1 MFIDLNDKACQTKE
15 DNIFEQEILNNT
27 ASQILEAKYE
37 EVNTNKVATD
47 QKQLNINQCNDL

>member
-1 MFIDLNDKACQTKE
+1 MFIDLNDKPCQTKE